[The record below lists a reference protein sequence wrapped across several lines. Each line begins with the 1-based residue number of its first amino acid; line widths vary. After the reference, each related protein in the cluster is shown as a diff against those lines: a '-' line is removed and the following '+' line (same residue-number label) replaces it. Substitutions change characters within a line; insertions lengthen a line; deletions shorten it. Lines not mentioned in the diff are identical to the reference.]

1 MRAEEKARQDAAKR
15 WGLQGEELVNP
26 GQNIPQHLKTR
37 MNQRQGL
44 QDPSNQG
51 TGQGQTEG
59 GDDNPNTPFANAL
72 RKKKQLREEKEP
84 DDSVKLHEQ
93 GWKERYYQQKFNVS
107 SKDENFKRHLVKSY
121 TEGLSWVL
129 GYYFQGCQSW
139 NWYFPYHYAPFA
151 SDFKGLTKMTIEWPL
166 RTMARSPLEQLMCV
180 FPAASKQF
188 LPASWAELMHQDRSP
203 IIDFYPTDFKID
215 MNGKKFEWMGVALLP
230 FVDEPRLKRALK
242 KSLPKSNP
250 RRRAPQHP
258 RRKPPLRLPPP
269 RVHRKTGTRHGRYPQ
284 LGQVPS

>member
-1 MRAEEKARQDAAKR
+1 MTRHGKFDLGKVEFIMQNIGKMEDEIFKNRHNRETSFRKRNKQKRAEEKARQDAAKR

-44 QDPSNQG
+44 QDPNNQG
-51 TGQGQTEG
+51 TSQE

-166 RTMARSPLEQLMCV
+166 RTVARSPLEQLMCV

-188 LPASWAELMHQDRSP
+188 LL
-203 IIDFYPTDFKID
+203 
-215 MNGKKFEWMGVALLP
+215 
-230 FVDEPRLKRALK
+230 
-242 KSLPKSNP
+242 
-250 RRRAPQHP
+250 
-258 RRKPPLRLPPP
+258 
-269 RVHRKTGTRHGRYPQ
+269 GR
-284 LGQVPS
+284 